1 MKTGFTL
8 IELLVV
14 VLIIG
19 ILAAIALPQYTR
31 AVERARLTE
40 AIQVLDNVARAQS
53 ILYMQQGTFAESIGE
68 LNTRGDITVQD
79 AGDAWEEMMFGL
91 GESTGRGQFISM
103 FLQRHGGMFDQ
114 DTLMLNVFPDGSIQ
128 KACIRHSANEGFCP
142 MAENAGYVYDQ
153 VNGD

>member
-19 ILAAIALPQYTR
+19 ILASIALPQYTK
-31 AVERARLTE
+31 AVERARMAE
-40 AIQVLDNVARAQS
+40 AIQVLDNVAKAQS
-53 ILYMQQGTFAESIGE
+53 ILYMQQGTFAEGINE

-79 AGDAWEEMMFGL
+79 AGDAWEEMIFGL
-91 GESTGRGQFISM
+91 GEGTGTGQFIVM
-103 FLQRHGGMFDQ
+103 TLQRRGGMFDQ
-114 DTLMLNVFPDGSIQ
+114 DTLMLSVFPNGEVR
-128 KACIRHSANEGFCP
+128 KACIHRSQNEGFCP

-153 VNGD
+153 LTGD